1 MPLPVR
7 VASALFMVNGVI
19 GMIVAAL
26 NVLRG
31 SSWGSL
37 IVPLLLS
44 ALNFL
49 IGVKLLQLR
58 YWALIAGRL
67 VALSG
72 VVGFIGL
79 VLTGRLAD
87 ASSIV
92 TLQRLAAIII
102 TMAIAITIF
111 LPGVGKAFPTPN
123 KPESA

>member
-1 MPLPVR
+1 
-7 VASALFMVNGVI
+7 MVNGVI
-19 GMIVAAL
+19 GMIVVAL

-79 VLTGRLAD
+79 FLTGRLAD